1 MKARIEIKAVRLFET
16 KMVINKYSLAE
27 TAYCDQR
34 TAQRILKK
42 LHENNFI
49 VIADWHRHYRHWI
62 PIYKRKRKNVNDKPK
77 PDSLTRSEIYKRYM
91 MDVEHQ
97 INRLMRDRA
106 RRTLRRI
113 GI

>member
-1 MKARIEIKAVRLFET
+1 MKARVENKAIELFES
-16 KMVINKYSLAE
+16 KISINKYSLAD

-42 LHENNFI
+42 LHENEKI
-49 VIADWHRHYRHWI
+49 VIIDWHRHYKHWI
-62 PIYKRKRKNVNDKPK
+62 PIYKRRRKDLSDKPK
-77 PDSLTRSEIYKRYM
+77 PAPLPRSEIARRYM
-91 MDVEHQ
+91 SDVENQ

-106 RRTLRRI
+106 RRTVRRI